1 MAKGTKSTAIMVVL
15 LVIGLL
21 IGSIVGDILGSLGV
35 PYIHESTEVRWNPA
49 GDLGILLWDIDV
61 IASINLASV
70 IGLALVFYFYR
81 RL

>member
-1 MAKGTKSTAIMVVL
+1 MAKGTKSTAVMVVL

-35 PYIHESTEVRWNPA
+35 PYINESTEVRWSPA
-49 GDLGILLWDIDV
+49 GDFGILLWDIDV
-61 IASINLASV
+61 IVRINLASV
-70 IGLALVFYFYR
+70 IGLALVFYIYR

>member
-1 MAKGTKSTAIMVVL
+1 MAKGTKSTAVMVVL

-35 PYIHESTEVRWNPA
+35 PYIHHSQEVRWSPA
-49 GDLGILLWDIDV
+49 GDLGILLWDIDLIV
-61 IASINLASV
+61 RINLASV
-70 IGLALVFYFYR
+70 IGLALVFYFHR